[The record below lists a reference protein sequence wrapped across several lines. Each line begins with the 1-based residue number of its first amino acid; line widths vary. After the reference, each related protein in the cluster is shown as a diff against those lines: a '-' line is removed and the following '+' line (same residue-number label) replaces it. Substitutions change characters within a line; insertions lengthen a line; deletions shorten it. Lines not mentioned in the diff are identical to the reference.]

1 MIRTS
6 LTQHDRHLI
15 SLRRREPDNYVD
27 FCASPP
33 SWSISKMLEG
43 RYTRTLLGPAGDAV
57 LSSVWPCDIHC
68 GGPTFAVLRRRA
80 STMQIWFIYRASLW
94 HAFAPLSQ
102 RVDPQIPS
110 HGAAPRL
117 TNAPV
122 YKGYL
127 SSGSSTGAEREE
139 VAPEKSPEI
148 TGLARGERRC
158 ERRARG

>member
-1 MIRTS
+1 MELINYHDLIRITS
-6 LTQHDRHLI
+6 PLMQHDPRLI
-15 SLRRREPDNYVD
+15 SPRRREPDNYVD

-33 SWSISKMLEG
+33 GWGISKMRGG
-43 RYTRTLLGPAGDAV
+43 RYTRTLLDRLAMLRSHLYDRAIYIV
-57 LSSVWPCDIHC
+57 VV
-68 GGPTFAVLRRRA
+68 PTFAALRRRA
-80 STMQIWFIYRASLW
+80 STMQIWFIYRALLW

-127 SSGSSTGAEREE
+127 SPGSSTGA
-139 VAPEKSPEI
+139 
-148 TGLARGERRC
+148 
-158 ERRARG
+158 